1 MKLVQL
7 FREWRRD
14 YVVFTKSIVF
24 ILGLIFSYKLV
35 EKTFLN
41 ILITRLTNAWV
52 NYDFRRAVVVVN
64 LQEGSAA
71 LLVVFFAC
79 VADVRS
85 GRFKMAVF
93 STAVCIIG
101 LSLNALAVGNN
112 EQRLN
117 FRLFY
122 PALGLMTLAQA
133 AQTFTLRAF
142 LDDQLRPRDVIVA
155 PTATHLADGRRSM
168 FWWYSVA
175 FVAAIFA
182 QFGPLADYKFRKLAI
197 VLAAMMGSCFL
208 LFLLGAKYYVFA
220 STVPNPFRGVG
231 FVLVK
236 AVAKRKV
243 EYPLTPEGL
252 FHNFNSDLH
261 IPPRVPWLRWVDRAA
276 IVQGAIQPGEA
287 VPSTVEQV
295 RRVKLLLKML
305 PLWSCFLTLSL
316 VAASG
321 STFFLEEAFSL
332 GGNIRHV
339 IFFANLQK
347 FTEVVVSVI
356 SYYTIERLKSYS
368 EQKMELVR
376 IGIGMS
382 CCALCCMAAW
392 ATSPRLHGTG
402 MSVYWLTLRY
412 LLLGITQG
420 LAGDGLELFYK
431 SQVLESLFRFGPP
444 FVEIMMGV
452 GRYLSIVCVFVFSG
466 KWFQKDLEDSRV
478 DKYYIFLGCLSVG
491 NFVAYCLAVRWYG
504 DDDFLVDEDMGIVEQ
519 MLAEIEG
526 RQRALSEPGERR
538 MRGEDNRG
546 ESSASVSGFRQEAE
560 VYEDPL
566 LGSSESNKNI
576 STYNYVLMRA
586 VTVFSRLNSRAA
598 RRRQLKDQ

>member
-7 FREWRRD
+7 IREWCRD

-41 ILITRLTNAWV
+41 ILITRLTSAWGDY
-52 NYDFRRAVVVVN
+52 NFRRAVVVVN

-71 LLVVFFAC
+71 LLVAFFAY
-79 VADVRS
+79 VAEVHT

-101 LSLNALAVGNN
+101 LLLNALQVGNN
-112 EQRLN
+112 EQRLDVH
-117 FRLFY
+117 LFY
-122 PALGLMTLAQA
+122 PALALMTLAQA

-142 LDDQLRPRDVIVA
+142 LDDQLRPRNVTVA
-155 PTATHLADGRRSM
+155 PAAAHLTDERRSM
-168 FWWYSVA
+168 FWWYFVA
-175 FVAAIFA
+175 FIAAIFA
-182 QFGPLADYKFRKLAI
+182 QFGPLADYGFRKLAL
-197 VLAAMMGSCFL
+197 VLVAMMGSSFL
-208 LFLLGAKYYVFA
+208 LFLLGTKYYLFV
-220 STVPNPFRGVG
+220 STVPNPLRGVG
-231 FVLVK
+231 SVLVK

-243 EYPLTPEGL
+243 EYPQAPEGL
-252 FHNFNSDLH
+252 FHNFNGDLH

-276 IVQGAIQPGEA
+276 VVQGGEA

-321 STFFLEEAFSL
+321 STFFLEEAYSL
-332 GGNIRHV
+332 NGGNIRNI
-339 IFFANLQK
+339 IFFANLQR
-347 FTEVVVSVI
+347 FTQAVVLVI
-356 SYYTIERLKSYS
+356 SDYTITRLKRYS

-376 IGIGMS
+376 IGIGMFCCTL
-382 CCALCCMAAW
+382 CCAVAW
-392 ATSPRLHGTG
+392 ATAAERRQHRTG
-402 MSVYWLTLRY
+402 MSVYWLTPRY
-412 LLLGITQG
+412 LLLGITGG
-420 LAGDGLELFYK
+420 LAGDGLQLFYK

-466 KWFQKDLEDSRV
+466 KWFQKDLEDSRL

-491 NFVAYCLAVRWYG
+491 NFVAYCLAARWYG
-504 DDDFLVDEDMGIVEQ
+504 DDDFLVDEETGIVEQ
-519 MLAEIEG
+519 MLAEIER
-526 RQRALSEPGERR
+526 RQRALSEPEERR

-546 ESSASVSGFRQEAE
+546 ESSASVSGFGQEAE

-566 LGSSESNKNI
+566 LGSSESNKNL
-576 STYNYVLMRA
+576 SAYNYVLMRA